1 MHIHKYTDAIL
12 SHDWQRSGAP
22 SGARHS
28 QTNAAG
34 RPSGD
39 TLKHFLER
47 ETLKQL
53 LETT

>member
-34 RPSGD
+34 RPSGYN
-39 TLKHFLER
+39 LKHILER
-47 ETLKQL
+47 EPRKQL